1 MKKIVKLTES
11 DIIQLVKKILAEQV
25 VQGIGSDPYEYK
37 KEGDKY
43 FARKKGANK
52 WILAKGEPE
61 RAIKTKIFKD
71 TSKVAPKT
79 TPTTQ
84 KVDTRFSQNNF
95 KDSDTR
101 YQRDTY
107 QGYRD
112 TNVKNI
118 EYTKFKL
125 APYIKLFGKITDRG
139 FQQLIKVTSNP
150 QFKTISFIIVDKSAA
165 IAALFGPDYKYLGKS
180 SITSGFVKD
189 TGSKE
194 DELSYQKWFQ
204 FSKDY
209 AIKNPSSSDGKK
221 IKAFADK
228 LKIDI
233 KNLDYNKHRQGFP
246 YSYPVLKEKGYA
258 KTPSG
263 TYKLGASHSVKGY
276 AGSGNNTFPL
286 VNVDTGEKLPS
297 AVHGAAGKNRD
308 ELIKKASS
316 QEINTDK
323 DFSRAGSGCVN
334 VDANFISLIQKYNP
348 QYVII
353 LPDTGNLAELPKA
366 VPIET
371 WTEKILGIGNRCVSS
386 LFNLFK

>member
-11 DIIQLVKKILAEQV
+11 DIIQLVKKILTEQV

-71 TSKVAPKT
+71 TSKVVPKT

-84 KVDTRFSQNNF
+84 KVDPKIGQRDF

-125 APYIKLFGKITDRG
+125 APYIKVFSKITDRG
-139 FQQLIKVTSNP
+139 FQQLIKVAANP
-150 QFKTISFIIVDKSAA
+150 QFKNISFMIVDKSAA
-165 IAALFGPDYKYLGKS
+165 IAALFGPDYKYVGKS
-180 SITSGFVKD
+180 SITSGYVKD

-233 KNLDYNKHRQGFP
+233 KNLDYNKHKQGFP

-263 TYKLGASHSVKGY
+263 TYKLGKSFAQKGFS
-276 AGSGNNTFPL
+276 GSGKNTFPL
-286 VNVDTGEKLPS
+286 VNVDTGEQLPA

-316 QEINTDK
+316 QDIGTDK

-353 LPDTGNLAELPKA
+353 LPDTGNLVELPKA

-371 WTEKILGIGNRCVSS
+371 WTEKILGMSDKCVSS

>member
-52 WILAKGEPE
+52 WVLAKGTPE
-61 RAIKTKIFKD
+61 MAIKTKIFKD
-71 TSKVAPKT
+71 TSKVTPKT

-84 KVDTRFSQNNF
+84 KVDTKFSQNNF

-125 APYIKLFGKITDRG
+125 APHIKLFSKITDRG

-150 QFKTISFIIVDKSAA
+150 LFKNISFIIVDKSAA

-194 DELSYQKWFQ
+194 DDLSYQKWFQ

-221 IKAFADK
+221 IKSFADK

-233 KNLDYNKHRQGFP
+233 KNLDYNKHKQGFP
-246 YSYPVLKEKGYA
+246 YSYPVLKEKGYT

-263 TYKLGASHSVKGY
+263 AYKLGASHGVKGY

-286 VNVDTGEKLPS
+286 VNIDTGEKLPA

-316 QEINTDK
+316 QDINTNK

-334 VDANFISLIQKYNP
+334 VDANFISLIQKYKP

-353 LPDTGNLAELPKA
+353 LPDTGNLVELPKA

-371 WTEKILGIGNRCVSS
+371 WTKKILGIGNRCVSS